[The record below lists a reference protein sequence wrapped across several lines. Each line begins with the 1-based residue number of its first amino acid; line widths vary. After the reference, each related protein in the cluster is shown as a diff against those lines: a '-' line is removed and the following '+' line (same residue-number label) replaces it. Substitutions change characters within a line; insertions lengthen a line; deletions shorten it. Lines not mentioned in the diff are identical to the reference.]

1 MKPPANFML
10 YAAAEFISKGIIY
23 LLLIKGKTS
32 VKPRISVTS
41 NMTNT
46 MSAAPTIVPTAL
58 PPAGSWSILD
68 AMFSTSSSVRQ
79 SMRSL
84 ASLELTPQVAKVFWT
99 SERSRNIFIR
109 LRERSCW
116 FCFKILPVSIIAA
129 RAGTEI
135 MLKMLKAIMTGIAMV
150 FLFFINECIA
160 FLSP

>member
-58 PPAGSWSILD
+58 PPAGS
-68 AMFSTSSSVRQ
+68 
-79 SMRSL
+79 
-84 ASLELTPQVAKVFWT
+84 
-99 SERSRNIFIR
+99 
-109 LRERSCW
+109 
-116 FCFKILPVSIIAA
+116 
-129 RAGTEI
+129 
-135 MLKMLKAIMTGIAMV
+135 
-150 FLFFINECIA
+150 
-160 FLSP
+160 